1 MATASTEIV
10 SKLME
15 ELESISGK
23 ENLYGVFEVGT
34 HAEQAIKYI
43 SFGSGRRGCPSA
55 NLVNIL
61 IGTPIGTMVQCFDWR
76 FKGNTVNMEEAAGG
90 MNLTMAHPLK
100 CNPAART
107 MNFLASN

>member
-1 MATASTEIV
+1 
-10 SKLME
+10 
-15 ELESISGK
+15 
-23 ENLYGVFEVGT
+23 
-34 HAEQAIKYI
+34 EQAIKYI
-43 SFGSGRRGCPSA
+43 PFGSGRRGCPSA

-76 FKGNTVNMEEAAGG
+76 IKGNTVNMEEAAGG